1 MPFRL
6 SRNEVENCYV
16 CIDRIKCRLH
26 GTQAKKTLLEKLSV
40 LAGKKRHK
48 EWKTGDKGG
57 IK

>member
-1 MPFRL
+1 VPFRL

-40 LAGKKRHK
+40 LAGKK
-48 EWKTGDKGG
+48 ETQGMENW
-57 IK
+57 